1 MKEIKGICFNFFL
14 SRFKTQP
21 QGRHNIECKIYHIR
35 FRLLRL
41 LKFGGEVTSK
51 RRIKVIIVLKY
62 NKSDSVS
69 DNAFVLK
76 NNCVI

>member
-1 MKEIKGICFNFFL
+1 MLFVNRIMHLCYNERDQRNLFSFFL

-35 FRLLRL
+35 LRLLRL

-51 RRIKVIIVLKY
+51 RRIKVIIGLK
-62 NKSDSVS
+62 
-69 DNAFVLK
+69 
-76 NNCVI
+76 